1 MLHEPKRMA
10 PKRPA
15 QPKKV
20 APRKPHEP
28 KADAALGANKAEVFV
43 QIVTTP
49 GKTSEELTRLLD
61 RKGVAPASTRRAL
74 AQLVTENTVRCT
86 GEKRF
91 RRYYPAR
98 PTPPG
103 E

>member
-28 KADAALGANKAEVFV
+28 KADAALGATKAEVFA
-43 QIVTTP
+43 QIVATP
-49 GKTSEELTRLLD
+49 GKTSDELTRLLG

-74 AQLVTENTVRCT
+74 AQLLTENTVRCT
-86 GEKRF
+86 GQKRF
-91 RRYYPAR
+91 RRYHPSRSAPPA
-98 PTPPG
+98 T
-103 E
+103 